1 MVDISLHALASIAVR
16 HLVIHADRPSPCTQ
30 IRVTSSDSRSSTTIP
45 AAAQDVSAK
54 NRGSPS
60 AESLQGWDTL
70 VVPHIAALSSK
81 SEDLG
86 EEVCILKIDEFVRS
100 AAESLGGS

>member
-1 MVDISLHALASIAVR
+1 MQYVRRAVR

-30 IRVTSSDSRSSTTIP
+30 IRVTTTGSRTSPTSP
-45 AAAQDVSAK
+45 AAVQDVSAK
-54 NRGSPS
+54 FGGSPS

-86 EEVCILKIDEFVRS
+86 EEVCHPKNYEFVCF
-100 AAESLGGS
+100 AAASILGF